1 MTLEAVAPGAAGEN
15 ERGQHGQRCK
25 NPLHVSL
32 PSLGYEVLSPGFYD
46 LFIGRLGRR
55 LKGLARSDTRPRH
68 EQPSVIWP
76 KFVLFWVYRHL
87 AITERLSG

>member
-1 MTLEAVAPGAAGEN
+1 MTLKACASGAAGKN

-32 PSLGYEVLSPGFYD
+32 PSLGFHVSAGLLR

-55 LKGLARSDTRPRH
+55 LKGLARADTFQKRR
-68 EQPSVIWP
+68 
-76 KFVLFWVYRHL
+76 
-87 AITERLSG
+87 